1 MLIENRKAIFMLFQM
16 NFSFTLNVH
25 ITMEL
30 NGTIM
35 MIFSIHSVVS
45 CLSSFT
51 VVQTVQPPITSDSGF
66 NHRFLFNSVLNRI
79 NAVVDDRK
87 NSFLKNTET
96 LNSMYHVTIVL
107 FHPLPA

>member
-1 MLIENRKAIFMLFQM
+1 MLIENRKAIYMLFQM
-16 NFSFTLNVH
+16 IFSFTLNVR
-25 ITMEL
+25 ITIAL

-35 MIFSIHSVVS
+35 MIFSKHSVVS

-51 VVQTVQPPITSDSGF
+51 VVQILQPPMTSDSGF

-79 NAVVDDRK
+79 NAVVNDRK
-87 NSFLKNTET
+87 NSSLKNTEL
-96 LNSMYHVTIVL
+96 LNSVYHVTIAL